1 MPEQNYVTDS
11 ERKVHSTL
19 TRDESLNF
27 RAAHWADLHGLLY
40 NALPSDIFLWGHVF
54 LSFHVVD
61 DKGCVIVKAKV
72 LETGEVVEIEGD
84 LLVAADGCL
93 SSIRQKYLPDFK
105 LRFVFQPSGIRLLL
119 SIWKDKLYLYNE
131 FNAQIYQGEKEI
143 EK

>member
-1 MPEQNYVTDS
+1 LFLLWFSCLPEQNCVTDS

-40 NALPSDIFLWGHVF
+40 NALPSDIFLWGHLF
-54 LSFHVVD
+54 LSFHVLH
-61 DKGCVIVKAKV
+61 DKGSVIVKAKV
-72 LETGEVVEIEGD
+72 LQTGEVVEIQGD

-119 SIWKDKLYLYNE
+119 SFVFQNAWFSLS
-131 FNAQIYQGEKEI
+131 FNLKM
-143 EK
+143 